1 MPDDFTDALFIAQTL
16 IQRRAAEVP
25 LTREMF
31 AEEVARALAVEPRWR
46 QTVDNDALCR
56 ELETRFNIWI
66 GQERALVNNED
77 HRAWLTA
84 ERKEDWRYWSRYRQY
99 AAADLAPSSVEAMDR
114 VTDRVLGL
122 LEDPRREGAW
132 DRRGLVVGHVQSGKT
147 ANYIGLICKAA
158 DAGYQLIVVL
168 AGLHKNLRSQTQMR
182 LDEGFLGYE
191 TMPPREA
198 QRRPLK
204 SASVSSIERFGPTT

>member
-1 MPDDFTDALFIAQTL
+1 MI
-16 IQRRAAEVP
+16 
-25 LTREMF
+25 

-132 DRRGLVVGHVQSGKT
+132 DRRGLVVGLWLVARARAPSPQARKSSAESIRGSW
-147 ANYIGLICKAA
+147 
-158 DAGYQLIVVL
+158 Q
-168 AGLHKNLRSQTQMR
+168 RSPFATISQKPSSKR
-182 LDEGFLGYE
+182 
-191 TMPPREA
+191 
-198 QRRPLK
+198 
-204 SASVSSIERFGPTT
+204 AS